1 MNQYK
6 NRTDTSVPNHY
17 KGRTDTSV
25 PNNASRQQYLEQ
37 QLELLRAE
45 KQQQSMTLQF
55 NNGMLYKIH
64 NLFC

>member
-1 MNQYK
+1 M
-6 NRTDTSVPNHY
+6 NHY
-17 KGRTDTSV
+17 KNRTDTSV

-64 NLFC
+64 NLFCSTSSYNIIIE